1 MYTAGQ
7 MQAIFMAI
15 MHCVRIAVS
24 NGFLCKTEGHDQKF
38 QMICQIPLCFI
49 LC

>member
-7 MQAIFMAI
+7 IQAIFMAI
-15 MHCVRIAVS
+15 MRCVRIAFS
-24 NGFLCKTEGHDQKF
+24 NGFLCRIVGHDLKF
-38 QMICQIPLCFI
+38 QMICQILLCSI

>member
-7 MQAIFMAI
+7 IQDIFMAI
-15 MHCVRIAVS
+15 MRCVRIALS
-24 NGFLCKTEGHDQKF
+24 NGFLCRTEGHKLMF
-38 QMICQIPLCFI
+38 QMICQISLCRI

>member
-24 NGFLCKTEGHDQKF
+24 NGFLCRTEGHDLKF